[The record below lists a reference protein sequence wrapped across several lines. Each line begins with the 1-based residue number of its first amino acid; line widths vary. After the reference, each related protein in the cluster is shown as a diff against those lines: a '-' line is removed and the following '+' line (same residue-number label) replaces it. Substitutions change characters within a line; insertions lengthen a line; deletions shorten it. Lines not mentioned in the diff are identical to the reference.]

1 MQKYENQ
8 VLIKQQ
14 WKEAQYF
21 FFMVSKSLHVKNL
34 SIWDS

>member
-14 WKEAQYF
+14 WKDAQYF
-21 FFMVSKSLHVKNL
+21 LWFLSLHVKYP